1 MGRDYW
7 PFVLTC
13 VLGFLNLPLTTAT
26 PCGGLTATT
35 EKKLLTSEGYPIKY
49 EPSQTCSWSLQAS
62 NATKNVIL
70 ETVDMMIQ
78 PSTGCV
84 DDSVSIYDGDSNSS
98 TRLHTL
104 CRDTRVFVT
113 SSGRNMYLEFRSN
126 SILET
131 RGFQFRYYQ
140 GDKARPCTFTFTA
153 TRDVKTFNSPG
164 YPIAYFNGLSCEYSI
179 QAADA
184 SYSLQ
189 LEFTDV
195 DVQSSQTCRDDNISV
210 ANIISGGDDPVAT
223 ICGMPTSSY
232 QGGNNM
238 KVTFTSDGSKVNKG
252 FSVGY
257 RSVPKEECSI
267 HVEATDMDSFIM
279 SPGYPNQYFSNMNCR
294 WTIVAT
300 DNDATVELV
309 AVISDIADTSPS
321 CSSDRVSVTDSDM
334 TELGI
339 FCGTN
344 KPTYNSTGPNVTVVF
359 TTDGTN
365 QATGFRLKYKQK
377 RATLSTC
384 GGALTASGPEELLSP
399 GYPRAYLRSQT
410 CIWTIT
416 AYNESFVN
424 LKLVDIDVE
433 VSDRCQPDSLKIYD
447 GDSSASPLL
456 GTWCGQ
462 MNGYRLQST
471 GNVMTLVFNT
481 DDSNNGRGFNV
492 RYTQESTSMVCD
504 QRFEATDTYS
514 YITSPNY
521 PNSFPGVSGCSS
533 YKIECG
539 FDTRNKL
546 EVLELNLPERV
557 SGECTSDYITVHDGW
572 YNTSIP
578 LKSINTQNF
587 RFCGKELPTFVSPR
601 FFMFVQFHST
611 QATTTSSFR
620 MRYLEGIFAD
630 EYVSPCGGSLIATD
644 GVQNITSPN
653 YPNNYTG
660 FVNCTWTITA
670 TDSTKMV
677 RLFSTDFQLLKRP
690 FPYPNCDVSIHYL
703 RIYDGGYDSNYVAEC
718 HKQALMQH
726 QSTQNKMTVVLKA
739 FAHTNAFRL
748 QYTQT
753 ADLLSC
759 DHVKDIGDYGSIKFP
774 GSVEGPVQGR
784 SCSWLLRRTSMEDDR
799 YLKLTINSTAL
810 IQSPNCTK
818 DYIRV
823 YDGQSSS
830 SPLIGRF
837 CGGKVSE
844 LSIFG
849 NNVFITS
856 AMSGQGFFDIDYSS
870 GLTVLLDET
879 KYLYPDRKS
888 ILTSPNY
895 PLNYPRNAEFS
906 WTLTTYV
913 EKVVVEVMSS
923 QIEMSEGCVND
934 RAEAYDGASKKDK
947 LLGKWCG
954 TETPSF
960 ESSGESLTIVLFSN
974 DNEIAGKGF
983 KIKYYNEKESDRGY
997 IIGGVVGGVLVIL
1010 VIGAAVFICVKR
1022 PCKSRHNMVQAK
1034 YVYKH

>member
-7 PFVLTC
+7 RFVFTC
-13 VLGFLNLPLTTAT
+13 VLGFLNLPLTSAT
-26 PCGGLTATT
+26 PCGVLTATT

-62 NATKNVIL
+62 NASKNVIL

-78 PSTGCV
+78 PSTACV

-98 TRLHTL
+98 TKLHTL
-104 CRDTRVFVT
+104 CGDSRVFLT

-140 GDKARPCTFTFTA
+140 GDKATPCTFTFTA
-153 TRDVKTFNSPG
+153 TGDVKTFNSPG
-164 YPIAYFNGLSCEYSI
+164 YPIAYFNDVSCEYSI

-184 SYSLQ
+184 SDILQ
-189 LEFTDV
+189 LRFTDV
-195 DVQSSQTCRDDNISV
+195 DVQSSQTCRYDNISV

-232 QGGNNM
+232 QGRNKM

-252 FSVGY
+252 FSVKY

-267 HVEATDMDSFIM
+267 HAQATDMDAFIL
-279 SPGYPNQYFSNMNCR
+279 SPVYPTQNYSNLNCR

-300 DNDATVELV
+300 NNDATVELA
-309 AVISDIADTSPS
+309 AVFSDIADTSPS

-334 TELGI
+334 TELGT

-344 KPTYNSTGPNVTVVF
+344 KPTYNSTGPNMTVVF

-377 RATLSTC
+377 RAAPATC
-384 GGALTASGPEELLSP
+384 GGTLTASSPEELLSP
-399 GYPRAYLRSQT
+399 GYPRAYLRSWT
-410 CIWTIT
+410 CTWTIT

-433 VSDRCQPDSLKIYD
+433 VSDQCQPDSLKIYD
-447 GDSSASPLL
+447 GGNSASPLL

-492 RYTQESTSMVCD
+492 SYKQDSTRMGCIDS
-504 QRFEATDTYS
+504 FEATDTYS

-521 PNSFPGVSGCSS
+521 PNSFPGVSSCTS
-533 YKIECG
+533 YKITPDL
-539 FDTRNKL
+539 DTRIKL

-572 YNTSIP
+572 FNTSIP

-601 FFMFVQFHST
+601 FLMFVQFHST

-620 MRYLEGIFAD
+620 MRYLKGIFAD
-630 EYVSPCGGSLIATD
+630 EFVSPCGGSLIATD
-644 GVQNITSPN
+644 EVQNITSPS

-660 FVNCTWTITA
+660 FLNCSWTITA

-677 RLFSTDFQLLKRP
+677 RLITTDFQLLDR
-690 FPYPNCDVSIHYL
+690 PYPNSCGLTYL
-703 RIYDGGYDSNYVAEC
+703 RIYDGDDNDSNYVDEC
-718 HKQALMQH
+718 SKQALMQH
-726 QSTQNKMTVVLKA
+726 QSTKNKMTVVLEAFNKA
-739 FAHTNAFRL
+739 NAFSL

-753 ADLLSC
+753 ADRLSC
-759 DHVKDIGDYGSIKFP
+759 DHIKDIGNYGSIKFP

-784 SCSWLLRRTSMEDDR
+784 FCSWLLRRTSMEDDR
-799 YLKLTINSTAL
+799 YLELTINSTAL

-844 LSIFG
+844 LSFFG

-856 AMSGQGFFDIDYSS
+856 ALSSQGSFEIDYSPGFTS
-870 GLTVLLDET
+870 FLGRDE
-879 KYLYPDRKS
+879 YLYSDRKS

-906 WTLTTYV
+906 WTLNAYG
-913 EKVVVEVMSS
+913 EKIVVEVMSS

-960 ESSGESLTIVLFSN
+960 ESSGGKLTIVLFSN

-983 KIKYYNEKESDRGY
+983 QIKYYEKESYLGY

-1010 VIGAAVFICVKR
+1010 VIGAAVFISVKR
-1022 PCKSRHNMVQAK
+1022 PFKSRNNNANVQAK
-1034 YVYKH
+1034 YVNKH